1 MIGFI
6 KKDLLMIKD
15 NGKMLV
21 ILLLLCFFF
30 GMTKTMDPSFL
41 ISFLSVTT
49 MLSIFNYDSFNHWD
63 AYACT
68 LLNGRRN
75 MVISKYITSIL
86 LVVMTSFIVFLISYF
101 FFHSFSLEL
110 FLLTFFVTLFILA
123 MMYPFIFLF
132 GTEKARIGIM
142 IFVFGFIFLANFFL
156 KDIDMENIFIFL
168 SNYSFLFYLL
178 MILLFLVSM
187 FFSLF
192 IVAKK
197 EF

>member
-86 LVVMTSFIVFLISYF
+86 LVVMTSFIVFLIS
-101 FFHSFSLEL
+101 
-110 FLLTFFVTLFILA
+110 A